1 MKKDNKKRRRNTG
14 WKEYMRF
21 KKRRAEYI
29 DLYKRKLGA
38 SPSLKKDADG
48 LARLQKLEDK
58 LSIENVLLFRKVAV
72 CEMEEEERLQAELR
86 AQRKKEKKEKS
97 VLNRLFKKKKREE
110 EDDEDSEEI
119 DLEWNEDK
127 RNELF
132 AEFDITPGETAPWEG
147 GRPMDILVKADFRI
161 HTIGLKLCKDSVDIL
176 CCVSKE
182 VACRVIQRKSYF
194 QLWMAMG
201 DFYIEDS
208 SKQCQKWPRILYTE
222 KEAITNKDKAVIF
235 LPGDMMETTEVP
247 FLQVAI
253 EMPAT
258 DQDVDVNI
266 RAVSLPLCIVG
277 NIACLMDLAAF
288 FVPELSKLNFY
299 AFSANVSDIYSK
311 YSTTKKMKLKVAKE
325 VSTHKLLGLDVY
337 LGAVHV
343 LLPEDI
349 TKGVRETEML
359 VCRLGDISVISN
371 PRRVGVDEKLTE
383 DNIYNDMLVNVS
395 RINVLMT
402 NKEKHWAR
410 PEVQIAENLYL
421 VNDFNFNAT
430 VGLSIAPSEP
440 EFASTKVGAA
450 LDVVTMNLTRTKYL
464 RLMHYANEFVSNT
477 KSIIDNSDVD
487 FSVLTAQAK
496 EAASNALAIRKEDG
510 SEKEES
516 NQNKEN
522 EKQDQIEE
530 NEQLQV
536 QSELDEEEIRLLQ
549 RNKTLEVQAVLKG
562 VSVLIEEVSAA
573 NEHTAIIEASI
584 RGLQVEVQQRT
595 FDMNV
600 DVALEAIDVKDCLQ
614 TASTKQDKYLVVSR
628 MIEYSGNICESLNQD
643 LFHVHVGIV
652 QESSPDYWQVDSDV
666 TVDVAFGSLSRK
678 NKDEDFN

>member
-464 RLMHYANEFVSNT
+464 RLMH
-477 KSIIDNSDVD
+477 
-487 FSVLTAQAK
+487 
-496 EAASNALAIRKEDG
+496 
-510 SEKEES
+510 
-516 NQNKEN
+516 
-522 EKQDQIEE
+522 
-530 NEQLQV
+530 
-536 QSELDEEEIRLLQ
+536 
-549 RNKTLEVQAVLKG
+549 
-562 VSVLIEEVSAA
+562 
-573 NEHTAIIEASI
+573 
-584 RGLQVEVQQRT
+584 
-595 FDMNV
+595 
-600 DVALEAIDVKDCLQ
+600 
-614 TASTKQDKYLVVSR
+614 
-628 MIEYSGNICESLNQD
+628 
-643 LFHVHVGIV
+643 
-652 QESSPDYWQVDSDV
+652 
-666 TVDVAFGSLSRK
+666 
-678 NKDEDFN
+678 